1 MAARFGDMLLEQR
14 RRMGLSI
21 QQVANTIK
29 IRPQIIEFFET
40 GNFASMPPRG
50 YAQGMISSYA
60 RFLGLNPR
68 EVVNAYFDDL
78 MAYERET
85 SQQGGR
91 FQDAAGY
98 VNSRSSVDNG
108 RFLMVQGGRS
118 TRYGQRPQ
126 QAGYITETGS
136 GEEIRSQRDRF
147 RSTPMPEDR
156 ALPAA
161 RGVARDPR
169 AGYGDGGYSDR
180 GYRGASM
187 GRSRG
192 GYADADTTQVTP
204 RLRSQSQPYG
214 QRSSAPRSGQRGYQ
228 GRSELAPRS
237 GQRSLQGQGGYRGR
251 SDSNRGRMPQG
262 GGRSSSSRGRGGSRT
277 PQNNGLDP
285 RIVYAG
291 IGAVALLLMILGCVG
306 AIVIGNPFLAPVLAI
321 ALAMIPFLYLLRTVE
336 QYEEQVKLELETGL
350 SAITSSYERTMNL
363 KNAVEEN
370 IDNLKPPVKGL
381 FQSFLVEIS
390 VINPDVKAAI
400 CHLRE
405 RVKDCVWE
413 EWCDTLISCQDDSQL
428 IGTLYPV
435 VEKLTD
441 MRIVNAELK
450 VMISENKREY
460 YIMAL
465 MVVANIPLLYF
476 LNKEWYGALP

>member
-1 MAARFGDMLLEQR
+1 MYYYHTNDEIDEIGEGIIRKYNYQAFIQGDP
-14 RRMGLSI
+14 
-21 QQVANTIK
+21 TD
-29 IRPQIIEFFET
+29 IEGFI
-40 GNFASMPPRG
+40 ADH
-50 YAQGMISSYA
+50 
-60 RFLGLNPR
+60 LN
-68 EVVNAYFDDL
+68 Y
-78 MAYERET
+78 
-85 SQQGGR
+85 
-91 FQDAAGY
+91 
-98 VNSRSSVDNG
+98 
-108 RFLMVQGGRS
+108 
-118 TRYGQRPQ
+118 
-126 QAGYITETGS
+126 
-136 GEEIRSQRDRF
+136 
-147 RSTPMPEDR
+147 
-156 ALPAA
+156 
-161 RGVARDPR
+161 
-169 AGYGDGGYSDR
+169 
-180 GYRGASM
+180 
-187 GRSRG
+187 
-192 GYADADTTQVTP
+192 
-204 RLRSQSQPYG
+204 
-214 QRSSAPRSGQRGYQ
+214 
-228 GRSELAPRS
+228 
-237 GQRSLQGQGGYRGR
+237 
-251 SDSNRGRMPQG
+251 
-262 GGRSSSSRGRGGSRT
+262 
-277 PQNNGLDP
+277 
-285 RIVYAG
+285 RIVYDRLADKDAG
-291 IGAVALLLMILGCVG
+291 RMAFLADGKDTKIRRALSDTGKEKSFGVACAVALLLMILGCVG

-363 KNAVEEN
+363 KSAVEEN

-476 LNKEWYGALP
+476 LNKEWYGALMYTTFGKVTLAICGAVMLFTFLRMQKYCKPVEYRR

>member
-1 MAARFGDMLLEQR
+1 MIAA
-14 RRMGLSI
+14 
-21 QQVANTIK
+21 
-29 IRPQIIEFFET
+29 
-40 GNFASMPPRG
+40 
-50 YAQGMISSYA
+50 
-60 RFLGLNPR
+60 
-68 EVVNAYFDDL
+68 
-78 MAYERET
+78 
-85 SQQGGR
+85 
-91 FQDAAGY
+91 
-98 VNSRSSVDNG
+98 
-108 RFLMVQGGRS
+108 
-118 TRYGQRPQ
+118 
-126 QAGYITETGS
+126 
-136 GEEIRSQRDRF
+136 
-147 RSTPMPEDR
+147 
-156 ALPAA
+156 
-161 RGVARDPR
+161 
-169 AGYGDGGYSDR
+169 
-180 GYRGASM
+180 
-187 GRSRG
+187 
-192 GYADADTTQVTP
+192 
-204 RLRSQSQPYG
+204 
-214 QRSSAPRSGQRGYQ
+214 
-228 GRSELAPRS
+228 
-237 GQRSLQGQGGYRGR
+237 
-251 SDSNRGRMPQG
+251 
-262 GGRSSSSRGRGGSRT
+262 
-277 PQNNGLDP
+277 
-285 RIVYAG
+285 
-291 IGAVALLLMILGCVG
+291 
-306 AIVIGNPFLAPVLAI
+306 AIVI

-476 LNKEWYGALP
+476 LNKEWYGALMYTTFGKVTLAICGAVMLFTFLRMQKYCKPVEYRR

>member
-1 MAARFGDMLLEQR
+1 MANEPNYSSNPSKDEPKKEKVRVIPLEYIDEFPGHPFKVLDDESMQKLMNSIEEIGVQSPIVARIKEDQR
-14 RRMGLSI
+14 YEIISGHRRVHACRRLGLKLIPAIVRDLSRDEAI
-21 QQVANTIK
+21 IAK
-29 IRPQIIEFFET
+29 IR
-40 GNFASMPPRG
+40 
-50 YAQGMISSYA
+50 
-60 RFLGLNPR
+60 
-68 EVVNAYFDDL
+68 
-78 MAYERET
+78 
-85 SQQGGR
+85 
-91 FQDAAGY
+91 
-98 VNSRSSVDNG
+98 
-108 RFLMVQGGRS
+108 
-118 TRYGQRPQ
+118 
-126 QAGYITETGS
+126 
-136 GEEIRSQRDRF
+136 
-147 RSTPMPEDR
+147 R
-156 ALPAA
+156 ALSDTGKEKSF
-161 RGVARDPR
+161 GVAC
-169 AGYGDGGYSDR
+169 
-180 GYRGASM
+180 
-187 GRSRG
+187 
-192 GYADADTTQVTP
+192 
-204 RLRSQSQPYG
+204 
-214 QRSSAPRSGQRGYQ
+214 
-228 GRSELAPRS
+228 
-237 GQRSLQGQGGYRGR
+237 
-251 SDSNRGRMPQG
+251 
-262 GGRSSSSRGRGGSRT
+262 
-277 PQNNGLDP
+277 
-285 RIVYAG
+285 
-291 IGAVALLLMILGCVG
+291 AVALLLMILGCVG

-336 QYEEQVKLELETGL
+336 QYEEQVKVELETGL

-405 RVKDCVWE
+405 RVKDSVWE

-476 LNKEWYGALP
+476 LNKEWYGALMYTTFGKVTLAICGAVMLFTFLRMQKYCKPVEYRR